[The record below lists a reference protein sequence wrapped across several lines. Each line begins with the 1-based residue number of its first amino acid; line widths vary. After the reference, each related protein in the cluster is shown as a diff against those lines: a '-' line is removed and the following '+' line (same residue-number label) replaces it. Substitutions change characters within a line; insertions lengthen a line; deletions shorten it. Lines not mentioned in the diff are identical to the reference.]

1 LPPGWLSKV
10 VDVPRAAGELVV
22 AADVLTVVRR
32 TVVREVAVR
41 ELAVREVALREAA
54 VRDAVREA
62 GAREA
67 GSGKGPANR
76 VLRGR
81 RSKRS
86 ALTTRRVVASK
97 RGLQVVRVS
106 SGVWVASRT
115 AVSEGGTTHWCTTS

>member
-10 VDVPRAAGELVV
+10 VDVPRAAGEVV
-22 AADVLTVVRR
+22 AVGKVLIVVRG
-32 TVVREVAVR
+32 TVVREVVVR
-41 ELAVREVALREAA
+41 DVAFDEAA
-54 VRDAVREA
+54 VRDVVVREA
-62 GAREA
+62 GARRA
-67 GSGKGPANR
+67 DSGKGPAKR

-97 RGLQVVRVS
+97 RGLHVVRVS
-106 SGVWVASRT
+106 SGWCVALRT